1 MAALAALRG
10 ELLARDLRI
19 AYMLWL
25 WEVES
30 GRVPDDEQEPLPGIG
45 PLSDGLETLA
55 EFLEMGADLVEAAAE
70 ARANSAAGQPS
81 SEAVRA
87 TLMAIPETERTM
99 LLQRLAEGEP
109 YVAAEVQ
116 KRVRDA
122 VSAQGRSDPR
132 GRPKPGRIDRTAGK
146 SRWRS

>member
-1 MAALAALRG
+1 MAALAPLRG
-10 ELLARDLRI
+10 ELLARNLRI

-45 PLSDGLETLA
+45 PLSGGLKTLA
-55 EFLEMGADLVEAAAE
+55 EFLEMGAE

-99 LLQRLAEGEP
+99 LLQRLAEGDP